1 MFIIK
6 MSMADFQSFD
16 SFARSFGDKWGGLS
30 TLNLTG
36 SKVNKMCFLWPA
48 ALLRLGIYFS

>member
-36 SKVNKMCFLWPA
+36 SKVNKMCFLRH
-48 ALLRLGIYFS
+48 L